1 MSVFV
6 SGRVND
12 VFLVQVCS
20 QDKVIRISKTV
31 TTIWLINSFAFGV
44 VFVLSR
50 LLNLFLVFDFLRS

>member
-1 MSVFV
+1 MSFFV
-6 SGRVND
+6 SGRVN
-12 VFLVQVCS
+12 VFFVQVCL

-44 VFVLSR
+44 VSVLSR